1 MRKVAAIAAI
11 MITFFQG
18 SIAAQERKIDIKV
31 PGYTEADA
39 MVALELLRANCRPL
53 GDRFWPDV
61 TAVEV
66 TIGEEHAPYRQV
78 HQWNNSIEIRLKYSD
93 DPQVGPSYASGA
105 GVLSGYTLT
114 YYLGGGEEPGFF
126 VKGKTSQYL
135 CGLSYS
141 EEGKDIFVS
150 VPQLKF
156 VDR

>member
-1 MRKVAAIAAI
+1 MWRTAAFAVVAMTAWHGAA
-11 MITFFQG
+11 G
-18 SIAAQERKIDIKV
+18 AQEVNVEIKV

-39 MVALELLRANCRPL
+39 MVAIDIFRRNCRPL
-53 GDRFWPDV
+53 GDEFWSDV
-61 TAVEV
+61 TSVEV
-66 TIGEEHAPYRQV
+66 TIGEEQAPYRQA
-78 HQWNNSIEIRLKYSD
+78 HLWKNSIELRLKYSD